1 MSKQD
6 ARRIA
11 AAEEGSVYSSISY
24 WIQGWKL
31 TRCSHLRHH
40 FRAGLYQKEQSWIAL
55 SGLVKSLRRQKGLTV
70 TKCASVRRS
79 RANAIGTN
87 QIPFPR

>member
-11 AAEEGSVYSSISY
+11 AAEEGSVSSSISY

-31 TRCSHLRHH
+31 TRCSHLRHVIS
-40 FRAGLYQKEQSWIAL
+40 GWGQYQKEQSWIVL
-55 SGLVKSLRRQKGLTV
+55 SGLVSHSDAERG
-70 TKCASVRRS
+70 
-79 RANAIGTN
+79 
-87 QIPFPR
+87 